1 MLIIKNKIVQA
12 ILIISTLLSC
22 SLKTKAQSVP
32 HDSMPS
38 YETYKQ
44 ELSEKNWL
52 PLYQGDY
59 ATVTGEYGELN
70 CGNRLC
76 TAYWQHNET
85 GKILEFIIW
94 RSSNGLV
101 VAPYLSPDN

>member
-1 MLIIKNKIVQA
+1 MFIIKNKTVQA
-12 ILIISTLLSC
+12 ILIISALFSF
-22 SLKTKAQSVP
+22 SLKAYAQYVP

-44 ELSEKNWL
+44 ELLEKNWL
-52 PLYQGDY
+52 PLPQEYS
-59 ATVTGEYGELN
+59 ATTTGEYGELI

-76 TAYWQHNET
+76 IAYWQHSET
-85 GKILEFIIW
+85 GKILEFVIW
-94 RSSNGLV
+94 PTSSGLV